1 MRKDVK
7 NIFIFILYI
16 MATPTEYV
24 SGNYSNEDLIN
35 IFEPLFN
42 SVGAPT
48 GFVSG
53 NYNKDLSDIFQ
64 FRLPFKFLSGSGN
77 NYEGYY
83 LSNGFYILEFYYDI
97 NTFTFVPT
105 TNLEIHQL
113 FLVGTGGDG
122 SVSSGG
128 NGGPILNYD
137 TTFNVDPSNEF
148 TINVTTGDNKSSVT
162 NISGEVLNLTTTG
175 LTNGALGGTSTSPNG
190 SDGSQNTYNTLYYGG
205 GGGFGSSGQIQS
217 GIPGGNGGL
226 GGGGGGGGAPD
237 GGEGGNGG
245 GNGIQGGGSG
255 GQPNESVQA
264 SSGVSSQYGGGGGAG
279 KGLESYQAGSG
290 GDGGI
295 DGGSGGV
302 VNTGANYGG
311 GGGGGGNYGGG
322 GGGSGTNPGSGGTGC
337 VLLIYKIIG

>member
-1 MRKDVK
+1 
-7 NIFIFILYI
+7 
-16 MATPTEYV
+16 MATPTGYV

-35 IFEPLFN
+35 IFEPLYN
-42 SVGAPT
+42 SLGAPT

-97 NTFTFVPT
+97 NAFTFVPT

-113 FLVGTGGDG
+113 FLVGTGSAGLG
-122 SVSSGG
+122 GNGGNGG

-148 TINVTTGDNKSSVT
+148 TINVTTGDNNT
-162 NISGEVLNLTTTG
+162 NNTVQLSNFGPWNLLTTA
-175 LTNGALGGTSTSPNG
+175 NGTTYGIGGTSVTPNG
-190 SDGSQNTYNTLYYGG
+190 TDGIQNTYNTLYYGG
-205 GGGFGSSGQIQS
+205 GGGYGSSRS
-217 GIPGGNGGL
+217 SNSVGGNGGK
-226 GGGGGGGGAPD
+226 GGGGGGGGAYGDED
-237 GGEGGNGG
+237 GFNGG
-245 GNGIQGGGSG
+245 YGGGDGINSGGSG
-255 GQPNESVQA
+255 GTDGNPNGSA
-264 SSGVSSQYGGGGGAG
+264 SQFGGGGGVGKTGDMFNAG
-279 KGLESYQAGSG
+279 KG

-295 DGGSGGV
+295 DGGLDKGKGGQAGGD
-302 VNTGANYGG
+302 NG
-311 GGGGGGNYGGG
+311 GGGGGGNRYGGG
-322 GGGSGTNPGSGGTGC
+322 GGGSGNNPGTGGTGC